1 GQPGQSGLADGEW
14 HLMHPATPL
23 LRSWQVIAVVLVFV
37 VQSFGN
43 DLIAGEANFEQ
54 PHVAGRWLLGGGA
67 VLLAIVLI
75 GVGLAFASW
84 RATRFRVLDE
94 ALELH
99 TGILFRQQ
107 RRARLDRMQAV
118 DVVQPFLARL
128 LGLARI
134 TVEVAG
140 GKESNVALSFL
151 REDDARA
158 LRNHL
163 LASAAGVRYEGPDAP
178 EAPERSTLEVPVG
191 RLILS
196 LLVSTPAISFVGGV
210 LVLAVISL
218 VIGHPGPLAGSFAPL
233 LGAAGVLWNRFSN
246 GFGFRISDSPDGLRL
261 RYGLLEQRTQTVPPG
276 RVQAV
281 RLSQGLLW
289 RRLGWWTVHVNIAGY
304 GGDDNDS
311 ESGSTLLPVGPK
323 VEAVGVLA
331 LVLPD
336 LGVEPGENPWD
347 VVDAGLT
354 GTGASAGFLT
364 APRRS
369 RWVDPIS
376 WGRSGVRV
384 TDQALLIRSGRIYR
398 HLDIVPHAR
407 TQSLGLTQGPLQRRL
422 GLASFT
428 MHSTAGPVSPV
439 ASHLDQA
446 QASELIAVQSI
457 RAEQARKKSGPE
469 RWMEISGH
477 LNQPGPEYQDQPA
490 PDPVPLDRPGS
501 GHLEQP
507 GETA

>member
-1 GQPGQSGLADGEW
+1 MTQPSDPRTSPAFVPPSGLADGQW
-14 HLMHPATPL
+14 HVMHPATPL
-23 LRSWQVIAVVLVFV
+23 LRSWQVLAVVLVFV
-37 VQSFGN
+37 VQSLGN
-43 DLIAGEANFEQ
+43 DVVSGDTDFER
-54 PHVAGRWLLGGGA
+54 PHLAGRWLAGGGA
-67 VLLAIVLI
+67 VLLLVVLL

-99 TGILFRQQ
+99 TGILFRKQ

-128 LGLARI
+128 LGLARL

-140 GKESNVALSFL
+140 GKESNIALSFL
-151 REDDARA
+151 REDEARA

-163 LASAAGVRYEGPDAP
+163 LAAAAGVRYEGPDAP
-178 EAPERSTLEVPVG
+178 EAPERSTLEIPVA

-196 LLVSTPAISFVGGV
+196 LLVSGPAIGFVGGV
-210 LVLAVISL
+210 LVLGIISIL
-218 VIGHPGPLAGSFAPL
+218 IGNPGPLVGAFAPL
-233 LGAAGVLWNRFSN
+233 LGAAGVLWARFSR

-289 RRLGWWTVHVNIAGY
+289 RALGLWTVHVNIAGY
-304 GGDDNDS
+304 GGEDRRDS
-311 ESGSTLLPVGPK
+311 GSGSTLLPVGPK

-354 GTGASAGFLT
+354 GRGQVAGYLS

-422 GLASFT
+422 RLASFAV
-428 MHSTAGPVSPV
+428 HSTAGPVDPV
-439 ASHLDQA
+439 ASHLDQD
-446 QASELIAVQSI
+446 QASQLLAVQSV
-457 RAEQARKKSGPE
+457 RAERARKSSGPE
-469 RWMEISGH
+469 RWMEHSEF
-477 LNQPGPEYQDQPA
+477 LQ
-490 PDPVPLDRPGS
+490 
-501 GHLEQP
+501 QP
-507 GETA
+507 GEPT

>member
-1 GQPGQSGLADGEW
+1 MNRSSLADGEW

-23 LRSWQVIAVVLVFV
+23 LRSWQVLAVVLVFV
-37 VQSFGN
+37 VQSLGN
-43 DLIAGEANFEQ
+43 DVVSGDADFET
-54 PHVAGRWLLGGGA
+54 PHIAGRWLAGGGA
-67 VLLAIVLI
+67 VLLLIVLA
-75 GVGLAFASW
+75 GVGLAFLSW
-84 RATRFRVLDE
+84 RSARFRVLDE

-99 TGILFRQQ
+99 TGVLFRQQ

-128 LGLARI
+128 LGLARL

-163 LASAAGVRYEGPDAP
+163 LASAAGLTYEGPHAP

-196 LLVSTPAISFVGGV
+196 LLVSTPAIIFVAGLLLLG
-210 LVLAVISL
+210 VISV
-218 VIGHPGPLAGSFAPL
+218 VIGNPGPLLASFAPL
-233 LGAAGVLWNRFSN
+233 LGAAGVLWARFVS
-246 GFGFRISDSPDGLRL
+246 GFGFRVADSPDGLRL

-281 RLSQGLLW
+281 RLSQNLLW
-289 RRLGWWTVHVNIAGY
+289 RRPGWWTVHVNIAGY
-304 GGDDNDS
+304 GGEDNDS
-311 ESGSTLLPVGPK
+311 KSGSTLLPVGPK

-336 LGVEPGENPWD
+336 LGVDPGENPWD

-354 GTGASAGFLT
+354 GTGPQAGYLT

-369 RWVDPIS
+369 RWVDPVS
-376 WGRSGVRV
+376 WGRSAVRV
-384 TDQALLIRSGRIYR
+384 TDQALLIRSGRIHR

-407 TQSLGLTQGPLQRRL
+407 TQSLGLSQGPVQRRL
-422 GLASFT
+422 RLASFT
-428 MHSTAGPVSPV
+428 VHSTAGPVEPV
-439 ASHLDQA
+439 AAHLDA
-446 QASELIAVQSI
+446 SQASELIAVQSF
-457 RAEQARKKSGPE
+457 RAEQARKASGPE
-469 RWMEISGH
+469 RWMERSEGV
-477 LNQPGPEYQDQPA
+477 Q
-490 PDPVPLDRPGS
+490 
-501 GHLEQP
+501 QP
-507 GETA
+507 GEPA